1 MIILNFLKEHW
12 SKLLIGGA
20 VLAVIIYILVLF
32 AQIKNLSEQNLSNLE
47 SAYNQIAALSETVQE
62 NERTW
67 SRLAQQ
73 TEDQAEQ
80 LEVRNVELAEII
92 EARDEQIQ
100 SLTTAVARI
109 RDIHVVIDGPA
120 ATETRVEDRVR
131 VDFDQTY
138 HESVRVTGYTLSNPA
153 YAELAIFFNRPIN
166 FTVVTT
172 QTEDGQWRTYLTS
185 DFEDLQIG
193 TIDSSV
199 NPQIVSIQQQA
210 HQRSWEDGFEVGIFG
225 GVGVSG
231 QAGSVG
237 ATLGYDFGSISVGLN
252 AAGIFYPG
260 GGDILIGVYG
270 SLNVF
275 DL

>member
-12 SKLLIGGA
+12 LKVLMGVA
-20 VLAVIIYILVLF
+20 VLAVIIYILILF
-32 AQIKNLSEQNLSNLE
+32 AQVKNLSEQNLSNLE
-47 SAYNQIAALSETVQE
+47 SAHNQIAELSETIQE
-62 NERTW
+62 NEHTW

-73 TEDQAEQ
+73 TQDQAQQ
-80 LEVRNVELAEII
+80 LEERNADLSAII
-92 EARDEQIQ
+92 SARDEQIQ

-120 ATETRVEDRVR
+120 ATQSQVEDRVR

-172 QTEDGQWRTYLTS
+172 QAEDGQWRTYLTS

-193 TIDSSV
+193 TIESSV
-199 NPQIVSIQQQA
+199 NPHIVSIQQQA
-210 HQRSWEDGFEVGIFG
+210 DQRSWEDGFEVGIFG
-225 GVGVSG
+225 GIGVSG
-231 QAGSVG
+231 QAGTVG

-260 GGDILIGVYG
+260 GGDILIGAYG